1 MSLKAL
7 PLLAIATLGLA
18 ACATPLTTL
27 KHPKTGQI
35 ATCGGDKTGS
45 LAGGAIGYHI
55 QKDSADACVANYQKQ
70 GFTVVDTQP

>member
-1 MSLKAL
+1 MPSRTL
-7 PLLAIATLGLA
+7 PLLTLAALA
-18 ACATPLTTL
+18 LTACATPLTTL
-27 KHPKTGQI
+27 KHPKTGQV